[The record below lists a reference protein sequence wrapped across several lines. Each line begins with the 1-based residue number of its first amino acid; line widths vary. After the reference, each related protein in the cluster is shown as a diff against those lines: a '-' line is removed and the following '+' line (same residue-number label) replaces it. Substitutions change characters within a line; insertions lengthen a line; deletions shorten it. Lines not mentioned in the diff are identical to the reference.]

1 MAYQF
6 LTGVTGLVGRY
17 VARELMRAGVP
28 LAVLV
33 RPGKRQTAADRVE
46 GVFRLWEQREGRAL
60 IRPVILEGTLHAPG
74 LGLSAS
80 QRAWVARHCD
90 TMVHCAAAMVFRPDE
105 AGEPFRTNVQ
115 GLAHLLEFCRQ
126 AGLRRLHHVSTAYVC
141 GLRQGRVL
149 ETELDE
155 GQAMGNVYEESK
167 KQAEQMLHAADWLE
181 RLTIYRPASV
191 IGDSQTGFTSQYH
204 GFYLPLQLAYSFA
217 TAISPEEMNERFLR
231 RLNLSGEEGKNL
243 VPVDWLAAAIAYL
256 ILHPEHHGQTYHL
269 AAPRPVSV
277 RLIQRV
283 VQEAIR
289 RYCGRPIAAR
299 ANAQELDVYEKLF
312 HDQMLI
318 YRSHWRD
325 DPKFDLTNTGRALP
339 HLPCP
344 EMDFELLMRVARWP
358 VENKFAMAR
367 FQQFE
372 SEYDARRR
380 LARWLGNGV
389 PQARPANGPAL
400 GLQVTGSGGGQWQVW
415 AEGGRVSHADWGS
428 AAEAAASCRLNA
440 DTFRC
445 LAEGRLS
452 VEDSLACGRVLLTGP
467 RGARPTAIGILRQ
480 LMASC

>member
-1 MAYQF
+1 MAYLF

-17 VARELMRAGVP
+17 LAWELMRSGVS
-28 LAVLV
+28 LAVLA

-60 IRPVILEGTLHAPG
+60 LRPVILEGSLHTPG

-80 QRAWVARHCD
+80 QREWVARHCD
-90 TMVHCAAAMVFRPDE
+90 TMLHCAAAMVFRTDE
-105 AGEPFRTNVQ
+105 AGEPFQTNVQ
-115 GLAHLLEFCRQ
+115 GLSHLLELCRQ
-126 AGLRRLHHVSTAYVC
+126 TGQRRFHHVSTAYVC
-141 GLRQGRVL
+141 GLREGRVL

-155 GQAMGNVYEESK
+155 GQPMGNVYEEIK

-231 RLNLSGEEGKNL
+231 RLSLSGEEGKNL

-256 ILHPEHHGQTYHL
+256 VLHPEHHGQTYHL
-269 AAPRPVSV
+269 ASPRPVSV

-289 RYCGRPIAAR
+289 RYCGRPIAER
-299 ANAQELDVYEKLF
+299 ANPRELDVYEKLF

-325 DPKFDLTNTGRALP
+325 DPKFDLTNTTRALP

-344 EMDFELLMRVARWP
+344 EMEFELLMRVARWP
-358 VENKFAMAR
+358 VENKFATAR

-372 SEYDARRR
+372 SEHDARRR
-380 LARWLGNGV
+380 LVRWQGNGV
-389 PQARPANGPAL
+389 PHAVPPNGPAL
-400 GLQVTGSGGGQWQVW
+400 GLQVTGCGGGQWQVW
-415 AEGGRVSHADWGS
+415 AEQGKVRHAEWG
-428 AAEAAASCRLNA
+428 APAEAPIGCRLNA

-445 LAEGRLS
+445 LTEGRMS
-452 VEDSLACGRVLLTGP
+452 VEDSLARGRVLLTGP
-467 RGARPTAIGILRQ
+467 RAARQAAMGILRQ
-480 LMASC
+480 LIATY